1 MRIYI
6 DTIPHKEQRYDTV
19 GDYYFDQ
26 LFEEDVISVSDMKN
40 TDYEFLVA
48 IHELT
53 EMYLCK
59 KRGISEKSITA
70 FDKKFEKKNKKNNLE
85 PGDDPKAPYR
95 NEHCIATGIERTV
108 AGVLGVCWKD
118 YEKAMDKLKYGK

>member
-19 GDYYFDQ
+19 GDYYYDE
-26 LFEEDVISVSDMKN
+26 LFEEDCITVSDMKN
-40 TDYEFLVA
+40 KDYEFLVA

-59 KRGISEKSITA
+59 RNDISEKKITA

-85 PGDDPKAPYR
+85 PGDDPAAPYCR
-95 NEHCIATGIERTV
+95 EHCIATGIERTI
-108 AGVLGVCWKD
+108 AGVLGISWKN
-118 YEKAMDKLKYGK
+118 YEKKMESLKYGK